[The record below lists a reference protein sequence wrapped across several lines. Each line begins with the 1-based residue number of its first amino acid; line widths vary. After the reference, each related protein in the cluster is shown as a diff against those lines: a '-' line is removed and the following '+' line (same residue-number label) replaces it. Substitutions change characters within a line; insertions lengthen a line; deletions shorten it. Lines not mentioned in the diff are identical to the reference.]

1 MNFNPAQDVLN
12 KEAEHSASAKN
23 GFAGSCYEWVEALIA
38 SLIVAVIIFTLFF
51 RIVNVNGPSMLP
63 TLKSG
68 DRIVL
73 SGWPYHPHRN
83 DVVVVTH
90 TAKLHEPIIKR
101 VIALENEVVDI
112 DFKTGV
118 VSVNGRPLEESD
130 YLKRGTTEQRSDYTF
145 PLTVPKGHVFV
156 LGDNRSVSDDSR
168 FSDVG
173 MVDCRMILGKAECIV
188 FPFDRAGMV
197 K

>member
-1 MNFNPAQDVLN
+1 MSFNPAQDVLN
-12 KEAEHSASAKN
+12 EKTGHPASVKN
-23 GFAGSCYEWVEALIA
+23 GFAGNCFEWVEALIT

-51 RIVNVNGPSMLP
+51 RIVNVSGPSMLP

-73 SGWPYHPHRN
+73 SGWPYRPHRN
-83 DVVVVTH
+83 DIVVITH

-130 YLKRGTTEQRSDYTF
+130 YLKRGTTEQRSDYMF

-168 FSDVG
+168 FGDVG
-173 MVDCRMILGKAECIV
+173 MVDIHTILGKAECIV

-197 K
+197 R